1 MEQIPE
7 YYFNITYFKDHA
19 LLQIKCLE
27 PIKYKTV
34 PDFKVLGRKPKEIT
48 REILK
53 IEERLL
59 EGQRYLMSIK
69 DGGFSTEIVPKKALE
84 ELCNM
89 LNERREEEIFKLAT

>member
-48 REILK
+48 REILN
-53 IEERLL
+53 IEKRLP

-69 DGGFSTEIVPKKALE
+69 DGGFSTKIVPKKTLE

-89 LNERREEEIFKLAT
+89 LNKEKEIFKLAT

>member
-34 PDFKVLGRKPKEIT
+34 PDFKVLGRKSEEIT
-48 REILK
+48 REILN
-53 IEERLL
+53 IEKRLP

-69 DGGFSTEIVPKKALE
+69 DGGFSTKIALKGTLE
-84 ELCNM
+84 RLCNM
-89 LNERREEEIFKLAT
+89 LNKEKEIFKLAT